1 MKLPCEIIAR
11 DILPV
16 LRALIAVDLVKSY
29 GFSQHQAATLL
40 GITQPSVNYYL
51 NAKRGSGKGKKL
63 SAEMS
68 LKPFARQI
76 AKQLANGKT
85 SSPEIIRQI
94 CDNCMEIRAKNLICT
109 AHRKALLSLRDLECT
124 ICADIS
130 RSKI

>member
-16 LRALIAVDLVKSY
+16 LRALIAVDLVKSH
-29 GFSQHQAATLL
+29 GFSQHQAAILL

-51 NAKRGSGKGKKL
+51 NAKRGKGEKL
-63 SAEMS
+63 SEEMS

-76 AKQLANGKT
+76 AKQLARGKT
-85 SSPEIIRQI
+85 SSVEIIRQI

-109 AHRKALLSLRDLECT
+109 AHKKALLSLKDKECT
-124 ICADIS
+124 ICADIK
-130 RSKI
+130 RR